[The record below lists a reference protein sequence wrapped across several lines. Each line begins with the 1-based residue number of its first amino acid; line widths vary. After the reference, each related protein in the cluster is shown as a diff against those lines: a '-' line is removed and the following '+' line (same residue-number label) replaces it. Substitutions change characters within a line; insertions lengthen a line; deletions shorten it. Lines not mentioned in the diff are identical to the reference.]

1 MPRVRTLVVV
11 LGLLIPGCAA
21 HDLRQVPIASVNS
34 GRLATLADGRTT
46 REQVLGEWGEPSR
59 RFEGGMVLSYL
70 LDRRF
75 AVVRPQGPQRGRQA
89 YGPSGS
95 PWPSVTYDLVLVFD
109 SGGVLERHRL
119 LQVR

>member
-1 MPRVRTLVVV
+1 MTYVRTLVVA

-21 HDLRQVPIASVNS
+21 HDLRQVPIASVRS
-34 GRLATLADGRTT
+34 EQLQALADGRTT

-75 AVVRPQGPQRGRQA
+75 AVVRPPDSMGGRSAHGPPPARWSNVA
-89 YGPSGS
+89 
-95 PWPSVTYDLVLVFD
+95 YDLVLVFD
-109 SGGVLERHRL
+109 PGGVLERHRL